1 MRQNLLRADSTLLR
15 YPIREVVEIG
25 KQLEKL
31 GHFSMTWENIG
42 DPVTAG
48 EVIPEWMKDII
59 NNVATRCDTFAY
71 TDSRGDIA
79 ARKYVL
85 EHFSSEKVCT
95 LDDILFFN
103 GLGEAINKILN
114 NLPKEARV
122 LVPSPTYPSHAT
134 AEAIHAGCNFISY
147 QLDPENNWEPDL
159 HEIENKV
166 HYNEQIVAILV
177 INPNNPT
184 GSVYHR
190 ETLEKIVAIAKKYDC
205 FLIFDEIYH
214 HMIFD
219 DVKNTLLYE
228 IIGDVP
234 GISMKG
240 ISKDVPWPGSRC
252 GWIEVYNS
260 EADKNFK
267 NYINMLL
274 LAKMLEVCSTTLP
287 QKVLP
292 SVYQHKEFKPL
303 LKSRIDKYQA
313 RAEEAYHF
321 FKKIPQVR
329 INKPRGVFYLVI
341 ELLQLPYAQLEAKN
355 KAIRLYLN
363 DLEETAL
370 QKNMLQEDFQFAYE
384 LMGSQG
390 ICVVPLSG
398 FGSHLNGFRMTLLQ
412 NDAAVFTQT
421 LHKIAVAIR
430 AYYGDK
436 T

>member
-1 MRQNLLRADSTLLR
+1 MRQNLLRSNSQLLS

-31 GHFSMTWENIG
+31 GHFSMIWENIG
-42 DPVTAG
+42 DPVKAG
-48 EVIPEWMKDII
+48 ETIPEWIKQIVTDT
-59 NNVATRCDTFAY
+59 ATSCDAFAY

-79 ARKYVL
+79 AREYVL
-85 EHFSSEKVCT
+85 KHFSSEKVCT
-95 LDDILFFN
+95 IDDILFFN

-134 AEAIHAGCNFISY
+134 AEAMHAGCNFISY

-159 HEIENKV
+159 EEIENKV
-166 HYNEQIVAILV
+166 RYNEQIVAILV

-184 GSVYHR
+184 GSVYRR

-214 HMIFD
+214 HMTFD
-219 DVKNTLLYE
+219 NVKNTLLYE

-252 GWIEVYNS
+252 GWLEVYNS
-260 EADKNFK
+260 ESDQNFQD
-267 NYINMLL
+267 YIKTLL

-292 SVYQHKEFKPL
+292 AIYAHKEFEPL
-303 LKSRIDKYQA
+303 LKQRIQKYEQ
-313 RAEEAYHF
+313 RADEAYQYF
-321 FKKIPQVR
+321 SQIPQVR
-329 INKPRGVFYLVI
+329 VNKPRGVFYLVV
-341 ELLQLPYAQLEAKN
+341 ELLDLPCSTLQSKN
-355 KAIRLYLN
+355 KAIRLFLD
-363 DLEETAL
+363 DLE
-370 QKNMLQEDFQFAYE
+370 QVSSHEDFQFSYE
-384 LMGSQG
+384 LMGSKG

-412 NDAAVFTQT
+412 SDDAIFTQT
-421 LHKIAVAIR
+421 LKNIGDAITE
-430 AYYGDK
+430 YYGE
-436 T
+436 